1 MITDEQRRQESHGTE
16 QSGRPLEDLTRDEIR
31 HYSRHIIIPEI
42 GSAGQKRLK
51 NARVLL
57 VGAGGLGSP
66 AAQYLAAS
74 GVGTIG
80 IVENDSVDVSNLQR
94 QVLYTSGDVGR
105 PKLDAAAARLTAMN
119 PHIRIVPHH
128 VRLDSS
134 NAMQLVAD
142 YDIVVDGTDNF
153 ATRYLI
159 NDACV
164 LSGKPNVYAS
174 VFRFEGM
181 LSIFGYPGGPCYRCL
196 YPEPPP
202 PGFAP
207 SCAEGGV
214 FGVLP
219 GTMGVLQAVETIKLI
234 TGVGRPMVGR
244 LLRFDA
250 TEMSFRELELRRDPE
265 CCICGQHPTQT
276 ALVDYAH
283 FCGIGVDVQGDEAD
297 ASRIERVT
305 PAWLQQ
311 RLGETAPVQLVD
323 VRTFNE
329 YQIVKIDGSLLI
341 PVDEIEEHVH
351 TLDRNIPIVCYCKSG
366 IRSMRAAV
374 FLAERG
380 FRDVVSLDGGIEAW
394 TRDIEKTDAV
404 Y

>member
-1 MITDEQRRQESHGTE
+1 MTRERNPEFSPG
-16 QSGRPLEDLTRDEIR
+16 PDLSREEIR

-42 GSAGQKRLK
+42 GSEGQRRLK
-51 NARVLL
+51 AARVLL

-66 AAQYLAAS
+66 TAQYLAAS

-80 IVENDSVDVSNLQR
+80 IVEHDTVDVSNLQR
-94 QVLYTSGDVGR
+94 QVLYTVQDIGR
-105 PKLDAAAARLTAMN
+105 PKLEAAAARLAAMN
-119 PHIRIVPHH
+119 PHIKIVPHH
-128 VRLDSS
+128 CRIDAG
-134 NAMQLVAD
+134 NAMSLLSD

-164 LSGKPNVYAS
+164 LSGIPNVYAS

-181 LSIFGYPGGPCYRCL
+181 LSVFNLGDGPCYRCL

-219 GTMGVLQAVETIKLI
+219 GTMGLLQAVETIKLI
-234 TGVGRPMVGR
+234 TGIGRPMAGR

-250 TEMSFRELELRRDPE
+250 TEMSFRELELKRDPA
-265 CCICGQHPTQT
+265 CSLCGTHPTQT
-276 ALVDYAH
+276 ALVDYEV
-283 FCGIGVDVQGDEAD
+283 FCGIGRNDGVDDAD
-297 ASRIERVT
+297 APRIERVT
-305 PAWLQQ
+305 PQWLQE
-311 RLGETAPVQLVD
+311 RLGQERALQLVD
-323 VRTFNE
+323 VRTVNE
-329 YQIVKIDGSLLI
+329 YQIVRIDQALLM
-341 PVDEIEEHVH
+341 PVDEIEEHFH
-351 TLDRNIPIVCYCKSG
+351 MLDRNVPVVCYCKSG
-366 IRSMRAAV
+366 IRSLRAAA

-380 FRDVVSLDGGIEAW
+380 FRDVASLDGGIEAW
-394 TRDIEKTDAV
+394 TRDIERTDAV

>member
-1 MITDEQRRQESHGTE
+1 MKERSPAFSLGA
-16 QSGRPLEDLTRDEIR
+16 DLSRDEIR

-42 GSAGQKRLK
+42 GSEGQRKLK
-51 NARVLL
+51 AARVLL

-66 AAQYLAAS
+66 TAQYLAAS
-74 GVGTIG
+74 GVGRIG
-80 IVENDSVDVSNLQR
+80 IVDDDTVDVSNLQR
-94 QVLYTSGDVGR
+94 QVLYTTNDIGR
-105 PKLDAAAARLTAMN
+105 PKLEAAVARLTAMN
-119 PHIRIVPHH
+119 PHITIVPHQC
-128 VRLDSS
+128 RINAD
-134 NAMQLVAD
+134 NAMSLLAD

-181 LSIFGYPGGPCYRCL
+181 LSVFSLGDGPCYRCL

-202 PGFAP
+202 LGFAP

-219 GTMGVLQAVETIKLI
+219 GTMGLLQAVETIKLI
-234 TGVGRPMVGR
+234 TGIGRSMAGR

-265 CCICGQHPTQT
+265 CCICGTHPTQT
-276 ALVDYAH
+276 TLVDYAA
-283 FCGIGVDVQGDEAD
+283 FCGTGSNDGVGDGEA
-297 ASRIERVT
+297 SPIERVT
-305 PAWLQQ
+305 PQWLQE
-311 RLGETAPVQLVD
+311 RLGHERPLQLLD
-323 VRTFNE
+323 VRTVNE
-329 YQIVKIDGSLLI
+329 YQMVRIDQALLM
-341 PVDEIEEHVH
+341 PVDEIEEHFH
-351 TLDRNIPIVCYCKSG
+351 MLDRDVPIVCYCKSG
-366 IRSMRAAV
+366 VRSLRAAT

-380 FRDVVSLDGGIEAW
+380 FQEVASLDGGIEAW
-394 TRDIEKTDAV
+394 IRDIERTDAV

>member
-1 MITDEQRRQESHGTE
+1 MREGNSDFTSWPELSK
-16 QSGRPLEDLTRDEIR
+16 DEIR

-42 GSAGQKRLK
+42 GSEGQRKLK
-51 NARVLL
+51 AARVLL

-66 AAQYLAAS
+66 TAQYLAAS

-80 IVENDSVDVSNLQR
+80 IVDHDTVDVSNLQR
-94 QVLYTSGDVGR
+94 QVLYTMQDIGR
-105 PKLDAAAARLTAMN
+105 PKLDAAVARLAAMN
-119 PHIRIVPHH
+119 PHITIVSHQCRIEA
-128 VRLDSS
+128 D
-134 NAMQLVAD
+134 NAMSLLAD

-181 LSIFGYPGGPCYRCL
+181 LSVFNLGDGPCYRCL

-219 GTMGVLQAVETIKLI
+219 GTMGLLQAVETIKLI
-234 TGVGRPMVGR
+234 TGIGRSMAGR

-250 TEMSFRELELRRDPE
+250 MDMSFRELELRRDPE
-265 CCICGQHPTQT
+265 CCICGTNPTQT
-276 ALVDYAH
+276 SLVDYAV
-283 FCGIGVDVQGDEAD
+283 FCGTGIEEATGDAQ
-297 ASRIERVT
+297 ASPIERVT
-305 PAWLQQ
+305 PQWLQA
-311 RLGETAPVQLVD
+311 RLSQERALQLID
-323 VRTFNE
+323 VRTVNE
-329 YQIVKIDGSLLI
+329 YQMVRIDRAVLM
-341 PVDEIEEHVH
+341 PVDEIEEHFH
-351 TLDRNIPIVCYCKSG
+351 MLDRDVPVVCYCKSG
-366 IRSMRAAV
+366 IRSLRAAA
-374 FLAERG
+374 FLADRG
-380 FRDVVSLDGGIEAW
+380 FRDVASLDGGIEAW
-394 TRDIEKTDAV
+394 VRDIERIDAI

>member
-1 MITDEQRRQESHGTE
+1 MNRERTPEFKPGPELS
-16 QSGRPLEDLTRDEIR
+16 RDEIR

-42 GSAGQKRLK
+42 GSEGQRRLK
-51 NARVLL
+51 AARVLL

-66 AAQYLAAS
+66 TAQYLAAS

-80 IVENDSVDVSNLQR
+80 IVEHDTVDVSNLQR
-94 QVLYTSGDVGR
+94 QVLYTAQDVGR
-105 PKLDAAAARLTAMN
+105 PKVEAAAARLAAMN
-119 PHIRIVPHH
+119 PHITIVEHRCRIEA
-128 VRLDSS
+128 D
-134 NAMQLVAD
+134 NALALLAD

-181 LSIFGYPGGPCYRCL
+181 LSVFNLGDGPCYRCL

-219 GTMGVLQAVETIKLI
+219 GTMGLLQAVETIKLI
-234 TGVGRPMVGR
+234 TGIGRPMAGR

-250 TEMSFRELELRRDPE
+250 TEMSFRELELRRDPG
-265 CCICGQHPTQT
+265 CCVCGDYPTQT
-276 ALVDYAH
+276 GLVDYAV
-283 FCGIGVDVQGDEAD
+283 FCGTGLGDGAGDAEA
-297 ASRIERVT
+297 APIERVS
-305 PAWLQQ
+305 AQWLQQ
-311 RLGETAPVQLVD
+311 RLGQADALQLVD
-323 VRTFNE
+323 VRTLNE
-329 YQIVKIDGSLLI
+329 HQIVRIDGSLLM
-341 PVDEIEEHVH
+341 PVDEIEEHFH
-351 TLDRNIPIVCYCKSG
+351 TLDRNLPVVCYCKSG
-366 IRSMRAAV
+366 VRSLRAAA

-380 FRDVVSLDGGIEAW
+380 FRDVASLDGGIEAW
-394 TRDIEKTDAV
+394 TRDIERTDAV

>member
-1 MITDEQRRQESHGTE
+1 MAMDGERDRQAA
-16 QSGRPLEDLTRDEIR
+16 DLSREEIR

-42 GSAGQKRLK
+42 GSDGQKKLK
-51 NARVLL
+51 NAKVLL

-80 IVENDSVDVSNLQR
+80 IVEDDTVDVSNLQR
-94 QVLYTSGDVGR
+94 QVLYTANDVGR
-105 PKLDAAAARLTAMN
+105 PKLEAAALRLTAMN

-128 VRLDSS
+128 LRLDSS
-134 NAMQLVAD
+134 NAMAIVAD

-164 LSGKPNVYAS
+164 LSGKTNVYAS

-181 LSIFGYPGGPCYRCL
+181 LSVFGRADGPCYRCL

-250 TEMSFRELELRRDPE
+250 MDMRFVELDVRRDPH
-265 CCICGQHPTQT
+265 CNLCGPEATQKG
-276 ALVDYAH
+276 LVDYAS
-283 FCGIGVDVQGDEAD
+283 FCGLIPQEDEALD
-297 ASRIERVT
+297 AAQAVGKVS
-305 PAWLQQ
+305 PHWLQD
-311 RLGETAPVQLVD
+311 RLAQGSRLQLVD
-323 VRTFNE
+323 VRTVNE
-329 YQIVKIDGSLLI
+329 HQIVRIDPSILL

-351 TLDRNIPIVCYCKSG
+351 ALDRDIPVVCYCKSG
-366 IRSMRAAV
+366 IRSARAAA
-374 FLAERG
+374 FLVERG
-380 FRDVVSLDGGIEAW
+380 FADVSSLEGGIEAW
-394 TRDIEKTDAV
+394 VRDIEKSDAL

>member
-1 MITDEQRRQESHGTE
+1 MVEGNSQVAQGA
-16 QSGRPLEDLTRDEIR
+16 DLSREEIR

-42 GSAGQKRLK
+42 GSEGQKKLK
-51 NARVLL
+51 AARVLL
-57 VGAGGLGSP
+57 IGGGGLGCP
-66 AAQYLAAS
+66 VAQYLATS

-80 IVENDSVDVSNLQR
+80 ILDHDTVDVSNLQR
-94 QVLYTSGDVGR
+94 QVLYTMQDIGR
-105 PKLDAAAARLTAMN
+105 PKVEVAAARLRAMN
-119 PHIRIVPHH
+119 PHITVVAHQTRI
-128 VRLDSS
+128 DAD
-134 NAMQLVAD
+134 NAMSLLAD

-181 LSIFGYPGGPCYRCL
+181 LSVFNHEGGPCYRCL

-219 GTMGVLQAVETIKLI
+219 GTMGLLQAVETIKLI
-234 TGVGRPMVGR
+234 TGIGRSMAGR

-250 TEMSFRELELRRDPE
+250 TEMTFRELELRRDPG
-265 CCICGQHPTQT
+265 CCLCGNAPTQT
-276 ALVDYAH
+276 TLVDYAA
-283 FCGIGVDVQGDEAD
+283 FCGAPIHDGVGDATPG
-297 ASRIERVT
+297 IERVS
-305 PAWLQQ
+305 AQWLKQ
-311 RLGETAPVQLVD
+311 RMGQEGALQLLD
-323 VRTFNE
+323 VRSVNE
-329 YQIVKIDGSLLI
+329 YQIVRIEHSQLM
-341 PVDEIEEHVH
+341 PVDEIEAQFHL
-351 TLDRNIPIVCYCKSG
+351 LDPDVSVVCYCKSG
-366 IRSMRAAV
+366 LRSLRAAA
-374 FLAERG
+374 FLAQRG
-380 FRDVVSLDGGIEAW
+380 FRDVASLDGGIDAW
-394 TRDIEKTDAV
+394 TRDIERTDAI

>member
-1 MITDEQRRQESHGTE
+1 VAELSRN
-16 QSGRPLEDLTRDEIR
+16 EIR

-42 GSAGQKRLK
+42 GSEGQKKLK
-51 NARVLL
+51 AARVLL

-80 IVENDSVDVSNLQR
+80 LVDQDTVDVSNLQR
-94 QVLYTSGDVGR
+94 QVLYTAHDVGR
-105 PKLDAAAARLTAMN
+105 PKLDAAVARLTAMN
-119 PHIRIVPHH
+119 PHITIVAHQCRI
-128 VRLDSS
+128 DSS
-134 NAMQLVAD
+134 NAMALLAD
-142 YDIVVDGTDNF
+142 YGVVVDGTDNF

-181 LSIFGYPGGPCYRCL
+181 LSVFNHGDGPCYRCL

-219 GTMGVLQAVETIKLI
+219 GTMGLLQAVETIKLI
-234 TGVGRPMVGR
+234 VGLGRSMSGR

-250 TEMSFRELELRRDPE
+250 MEMGFREFEVRRDPH
-265 CCICGQHPTQT
+265 CCICGEHPTQKE
-276 ALVDYAH
+276 LVDYAT
-283 FCGIGVDVQGDEAD
+283 FCGSGLQDDFAHSD
-297 ASRIERVT
+297 ASTVDWIGPQQLVDRLANER
-305 PAWLQQ
+305 AL
-311 RLGETAPVQLVD
+311 QLVD
-323 VRTFNE
+323 VRTVNE
-329 YQIVKIDGSLLI
+329 YQMVRIDGSLLM
-341 PVDEIEEHVH
+341 PVDEIEEHFH
-351 TLDRNIPIVCYCKSG
+351 MLDRERPVVCYCKSG
-366 IRSMRAAV
+366 IRSMRAAT

-380 FRDVVSLDGGIEAW
+380 FRDVASLEGGIEAW
-394 TRDIEKTDAV
+394 LREVERTDAV

>member
-1 MITDEQRRQESHGTE
+1 MSEAKLAIAPG
-16 QSGRPLEDLTRDEIR
+16 PDLSRDEIR

-42 GSAGQKRLK
+42 GSEGQRKLK
-51 NARVLL
+51 AARVLL
-57 VGAGGLGSP
+57 VGAGGLGCP
-66 AAQYLAAS
+66 AAQYLASS

-80 IVENDSVDVSNLQR
+80 IVEHDTVDVSNLQR
-94 QVLYTSGDVGR
+94 QVLYTTDDVGR
-105 PKLDAAAARLTAMN
+105 PKLEAAKARLTAMN
-119 PHIRIVPHH
+119 PHIKIVQHECRI
-128 VRLDSS
+128 DAD
-134 NAMQLVAD
+134 NAMSLVAD

-181 LSIFGYPGGPCYRCL
+181 LSVFNLEGGPCYRCL

-219 GTMGVLQAVETIKLI
+219 GTMGLLQAVEAIKLI
-234 TGVGRPMVGR
+234 TGIGRSMGGR

-250 TEMSFRELELRRDPE
+250 MDMSFRELELKRDPA
-265 CCICGQHPTQT
+265 CCLCGAHPTQT
-276 ALVDYAH
+276 TLVDYAA
-283 FCGIGVDVQGDEAD
+283 FCGAGIHDEGSAD
-297 ASRIERVT
+297 APPVKRVT
-305 PAWLQQ
+305 PEWLEN
-311 RLGETAPVQLVD
+311 RLAQEPAVQLVD
-323 VRTFNE
+323 VRSANE
-329 YQIVKIDGSLLI
+329 YGMVRIDGAISM
-341 PVDEIEEHVH
+341 PVDELEAHLH
-351 TLDRNIPIVCYCKSG
+351 RLDRNVAVVCYCKSG
-366 IRSMRAAV
+366 IRSARAAALLV
-374 FLAERG
+374 ERG
-380 FRDVVSLDGGIEAW
+380 FRDVVNLDGGIQAW
-394 TRDIEKTDAV
+394 TRDIERTDAI

>member
-1 MITDEQRRQESHGTE
+1 MGSIAVSVGA
-16 QSGRPLEDLTRDEIR
+16 DLSREEIR

-42 GSAGQKRLK
+42 GSEGQRKLK
-51 NARVLL
+51 GARVLL

-66 AAQYLAAS
+66 TAQYLAAS

-80 IVENDSVDVSNLQR
+80 IAENDTVDVSNLQR
-94 QVLYTSGDVGR
+94 QILYTARDVGR
-105 PKLDAAAARLTAMN
+105 PKLEGAVARLASMN
-119 PHIRIVPHH
+119 PNITIVPHH
-128 VRLDSS
+128 LRMDAS
-134 NAMQLVAD
+134 NAMSLVAD

-181 LSIFGYPGGPCYRCL
+181 LSVFNFGDGPCYRCL

-234 TGVGRPMVGR
+234 TGVGRPMSGR
-244 LLRFDA
+244 LLCFDA
-250 TEMSFRELELRRDPE
+250 AEMSFRELELRRDPN
-265 CCICGQHPTQT
+265 CCICGTDPTQT
-276 ALVDYAH
+276 GLVDYAT
-283 FCGIGVDVQGDEAD
+283 FCGAGVQDEYDVPEE
-297 ASRIERVT
+297 SRVRRVT
-305 PAWLQQ
+305 PQWLQDRMAQ
-311 RLGETAPVQLVD
+311 EQPLQLID
-323 VRTFNE
+323 VRTINE
-329 YQIVKIDGSLLI
+329 YQMVRIDRALLA

-351 TLDRNIPIVCYCKSG
+351 ALDRDLPTVCYCKSG
-366 IRSMRAAV
+366 VRSLRAAA
-374 FLAERG
+374 FLAGRG
-380 FRDVVSLDGGIEAW
+380 FRDIASLDGGIDAW
-394 TRDIEKTDAV
+394 VRDIERSDAV